1 MMQQRAH
8 AFAAAFA
15 ALGPLAALGAVPAP
29 LRALEL
35 TVWNRPP
42 EARAAERTLWD
53 EETQQFA
60 DSWRAESNDPGFT
73 VNAISRDYIQQQFVA
88 VMAGGKGP
96 DVAHVWVGAL
106 PTLARQ
112 GLLARLDAQTS
123 GWEQR
128 EFVPQVLWD
137 PARVDG
143 GIYGV
148 PRDSYVT
155 VLLVRRDLW
164 VKAGLDP
171 AVPPADWQA
180 LEEDARRLNDPDH
193 GVAGFGFAPT
203 AESFMDFVWQA
214 GGELLRDEGG
224 QVRPAFQENAGSAAV
239 SFLRRLRF
247 DDGVMQPN
255 PLASRDEMAQLF
267 ALGHVA
273 MMMGVPNQMP
283 DLISRFG
290 LGADQLLL
298 FPLPAGPSGLKATH
312 ASGEYYVINASS
324 SPEKKRAAWAYI
336 RAMLAPLNQL
346 FRWKR
351 MQELGI
357 PVFPGAFSTTAQLN
371 NLPAFQMVQDTLS
384 SARSQPYLP
393 NWPLIKDH
401 LETTLLQRLFTE
413 RDADVP
419 ALLQQAAQEVQE
431 LYL

>member
-1 MMQQRAH
+1 MKTLRLLLALQLS
-8 AFAAAFA
+8 AAA
-15 ALGPLAALGAVPAP
+15 LP
-29 LRALEL
+29 ALEL

-42 EARAAERTLWD
+42 QARAAERRLWD
-53 EETQQFA
+53 EEAGEFA
-60 DSWRAESNDPGFT
+60 VSWARESRDPGFRI
-73 VNAISRDYIQQQFVA
+73 NAISRDYIQQQFVA

-96 DVAHVWVGAL
+96 DVAHVWAGAL

-112 GLLARLDAQTS
+112 GLLARLDGETAA
-123 GWEQR
+123 WDQR
-128 EFVPQVLWD
+128 DFVPQVLWD
-137 PARVDG
+137 PAKVDG

-155 VLLVRRDLW
+155 VLLVRKDLW

-171 AVPPADWQA
+171 AIPPADWQA
-180 LEEDARRLNDPDH
+180 LEDDARRLNDPAH

-203 AESFMDFVWQA
+203 AEAFMDFVWQA
-214 GGELLRDEGG
+214 GGELFRDEDG
-224 QVRPAFQENAGSAAV
+224 RTKPAFQENAGSAALT
-239 SFLRRLRF
+239 FLRRLRF
-247 DDGVMQPN
+247 DDSVMQPN
-255 PLASRDEMAQLF
+255 PLASRDELAQLF

-283 DLISRFG
+283 DLISRYG
-290 LGADQLLL
+290 LDPGRLLL
-298 FPLPAGPSGLKATH
+298 FPLPAGPTGQKATH
-312 ASGEYYVINASS
+312 ASGEYYVINAAAG
-324 SPEKKRAAWAYI
+324 PQVKAAAWAYI
-336 RAMLAPLNQL
+336 KAMLSPINQL

-351 MQELGI
+351 MRELGI

-371 NLPAFQMVQDTLS
+371 NLPEFQLVQDTLS

-419 ALLQQAAQEVQE
+419 AGLRQAAQEVEE